1 MLDSIHRSGLHDY
14 LYGFGSTG
22 LRVYSRSVPALRL
35 ATKQEQTLGCA
46 FVTDLATADM
56 LQIDALPAFTDNY
69 IWLLQDA
76 SRKECAVVDPGDCAP
91 VSAWLDSHPG
101 WKLTDILITHHH
113 HDHVGGVQQLKT
125 ATGARVVGPANEK
138 IPARDVAL
146 VEGQQVDVLGHKLQ
160 VIEVPGH
167 TLGHIAYFH
176 DDPQSPWLLSGDTL
190 FAAGCGRLF
199 EGTAEQMFDSL
210 QRLAS
215 LPAQTRVYCTHEYT
229 LSNLRFARAVE
240 PSNPAIAERF
250 AEATRLREA
259 NRITL
264 PSDIRTELATNP
276 FLRSNDTVVAAA
288 ASAYSQQ
295 PLDNPQAVFRALR
308 AWKDRF

>member
-1 MLDSIHRSGLHDY
+1 
-14 LYGFGSTG
+14 
-22 LRVYSRSVPALRL
+22 
-35 ATKQEQTLGCA
+35 
-46 FVTDLATADM
+46 M

-76 SRKECAVVDPGDCAP
+76 NRKECAVVDPGDCAP
-91 VSAWLDSHPG
+91 VSAWLDSHPD
-101 WKLTDILITHHH
+101 WQLTDILITHHH
-113 HDHVGGVQQLKT
+113 HDHVGGVQQLKAT
-125 ATGARVVGPANEK
+125 TGARVLGPANEN
-138 IPARDVAL
+138 IPARDAGL
-146 VEGQQVDVLGHKLQ
+146 VEGQLVDVLGHKLQ

-229 LSNLRFARAVE
+229 LSNLRFAQAVE

-250 AEATRLREA
+250 AEATRQREA

-276 FLRSNDTVVAAA
+276 FLRSSDTAVAAA

-295 PLDNPQAVFRALR
+295 PLDNPTAVFRALR